1 MELNFQ
7 QQLELTLIDKAV
19 IGGLLVL
26 AGYVFNRSLEA
37 FKTTQTRSLE
47 EFRATQSVHLETFKL
62 EQNRRIE
69 EFKSQL
75 ATETEARR
83 NIRLA
88 VAEVAKR
95 VAAAAH
101 SIAWTTWPARYSPND
116 FAAKNLN
123 KYDEEIHLLL
133 SDIVGARVVLA
144 ALSPTVHG
152 QLSQLI
158 DRLYG
163 LDVDMGE
170 VKSLL
175 AQDRSRGLAALSQIH
190 EASGKLDDQL
200 LDAVTKLKIEPL
212 QHEAGKGQRA

>member
-1 MELNFQ
+1 
-7 QQLELTLIDKAV
+7 
-19 IGGLLVL
+19 VL

-62 EQNRRIE
+62 EQNRKIE

-95 VAAAAH
+95 VAAAH
-101 SIAWTTWPARYSPND
+101 SIAWTTWQARYSPND
-116 FAAKNLN
+116 FAGKNLD

-152 QLSQLI
+152 
-158 DRLYG
+158 
-163 LDVDMGE
+163 
-170 VKSLL
+170 
-175 AQDRSRGLAALSQIH
+175 
-190 EASGKLDDQL
+190 
-200 LDAVTKLKIEPL
+200 
-212 QHEAGKGQRA
+212 